1 MLRWINGSGRN
12 GRLTTSTSRFFA
24 VDLPRLFAVFNDP
37 ASWPMEA
44 PERLMAITHDQL
56 LSYSFDN
63 DTRVEIRFE
72 RVRTGL
78 VRVNLVHDQLHDEN
92 ELADC
97 QAYWSEILQDISD
110 RLLCEPIF
118 AATANGKINL
128 FFKVGPLLE
137 NGYHQVAS
145 LYQAVDL
152 AETVIAEPAADWEVV
167 VTGTIGAEHLAGVP
181 TGQSNLVVK
190 AAKATGDALR
200 YERVPKLRLT
210 IHKAVPVAG
219 GMGGGSADAAAAIL
233 ACESLWATELSAE
246 DRHDVA
252 ASLGADVPFALVGGA
267 AIGVGTG
274 HELEAVK
281 QKSSLHWV
289 LVPNDFGLSTPEV
302 YRELDRI
309 RSERGQDPAAVKEAK
324 VSSALVRALKVG
336 APAEEIAP
344 LLHNDLQ
351 EAAVSLRPELQRILD
366 LGDEAMALTAM
377 ISGSGPTVALLARD
391 ANDAIA
397 IASRVTTFGF
407 DAIITSSPAGA
418 AQRVF

>member
-1 MLRWINGSGRN
+1 
-12 GRLTTSTSRFFA
+12 
-24 VDLPRLFAVFNDP
+24 
-37 ASWPMEA
+37 
-44 PERLMAITHDQL
+44 
-56 LSYSFDN
+56 
-63 DTRVEIRFE
+63 
-72 RVRTGL
+72 
-78 VRVNLVHDQLHDEN
+78 
-92 ELADC
+92 
-97 QAYWSEILQDISD
+97 
-110 RLLCEPIF
+110 
-118 AATANGKINL
+118 
-128 FFKVGPLLE
+128 
-137 NGYHQVAS
+137 
-145 LYQAVDL
+145 
-152 AETVIAEPAADWEVV
+152 
-167 VTGTIGAEHLAGVP
+167 
-181 TGQSNLVVK
+181 
-190 AAKATGDALR
+190 
-200 YERVPKLRLT
+200 
-210 IHKAVPVAG
+210 
-219 GMGGGSADAAAAIL
+219 MGGGSADAAAAIL

-309 RSERGQDPAAVKEAK
+309 RAERGQDPAAVKDAK